1 MSEHAEQVMLFQ
13 LCDLARGRYPELKL
27 LHAIPNA
34 GGYTGGFRSNV
45 VRAQRM
51 KAEGVR
57 SGVPDV
63 HLPVPRG
70 GYASL
75 YIEMK
80 REKLRPTKTK
90 GVQRDRT
97 KTTAEQDAWIE
108 GLRKVGNRVEVCYTA
123 DKAWE
128 VIEGYLNDYPTGGG
142 AE

>member
-1 MSEHAEQVMLFQ
+1 MSEHAEQCMLFQ
-13 LCDLARGRYPELKL
+13 LCDLARGRYPELSL
-27 LHAIPNA
+27 LHAVQNWA
-34 GGYTGGFRSNV
+34 GVKGPREGAR
-45 VRAQRM
+45 R

-57 SGVPDV
+57 AGVPDL

-75 YIEMK
+75 YVEMK

-90 GVQRDRT
+90 GVRRDRT

-123 DKAWE
+123 DEAWE
-128 VIEGYLNDYPTGGG
+128 VIEGYLNSNDPTF
-142 AE
+142 AEAVPHE